1 MSNQGQSYL
10 RFSLEEAI
18 WFPEG
23 FEVSE
28 LYSLSIEPDVNVTE
42 RNEYVVIEGTLDVSG
57 EYRGNASERA
67 SASKSDLQVQHRYV
81 QSVERRSPDG
91 MLVFNHS
98 FPVDISIPSNRVEDR
113 SMVEIDIS
121 SFDYTMPERKCL
133 NLMAELQITGIYDA
147 AQQSSINPEPIES
160 FWTEEHIVDTDKEE
174 SITIPVE
181 SFQLQR
187 EESCV
192 NQSLQLSKEE
202 SIQEESLQLKR
213 EESYVDESLQLSKE
227 ASIQEESLQLQREE
241 TYVDE
246 SLQLSKEESIQEESL
261 QLQKEE
267 PYVDESL
274 QLSREESVQDESL
287 QLSKEESMQKD
298 SLQFAQIESVVKP
311 RVESETVSESF
322 AAGAYARPREES
334 SYYEEKV
341 EIPVGQKQES
351 FQSLFSIPMP
361 TFSRPEIPSTSMYAA
376 AQVVENSMQQ
386 FSTEARNEESS
397 LIAAEEGRV
406 ESSLSKAEVVTT
418 SSGTETISLTDFFGK
433 KDSQTHAKLK
443 VCIVQSG
450 DTLSDL
456 ASRYEVSRLD
466 LITLNDLDSE
476 SDIEEGQVLYIP
488 KKPVHR

>member
-202 SIQEESLQLKR
+202 SIQEESLQL
-213 EESYVDESLQLSKE
+213 
-227 ASIQEESLQLQREE
+227 
-241 TYVDE
+241 
-246 SLQLSKEESIQEESL
+246 
-261 QLQKEE
+261 QKEE

-376 AQVVENSMQQ
+376 AQIVENSMQQ
-386 FSTEARNEESS
+386 FSAEARNEESS

>member
-227 ASIQEESLQLQREE
+227 
-241 TYVDE
+241 
-246 SLQLSKEESIQEESL
+246 ESIQEESL

-267 PYVDESL
+267 SYVDESL

-376 AQVVENSMQQ
+376 AQIVENSMQQ
-386 FSTEARNEESS
+386 FSAEARNEESS

>member
-57 EYRGNASERA
+57 EYRGNASELA

-147 AQQSSINPEPIES
+147 PQKSSINPEVVDS
-160 FWTEEHIVDTDKEE
+160 FWTEEHIVDTDEEE
-174 SITIPVE
+174 SIAIPVE

-187 EESCV
+187 EESYV
-192 NQSLQLSKEE
+192 NESVQLSKEE
-202 SIQEESLQLKR
+202 PN
-213 EESYVDESLQLSKE
+213 
-227 ASIQEESLQLQREE
+227 QEESLQLQREE
-241 TYVDE
+241 SYVDE
-246 SLQLSKEESIQEESL
+246 SVQLSKEESIQEESL

-267 PYVDESL
+267 SYVDESL
-274 QLSREESVQDESL
+274 QVSREESVQEESL
-287 QLSKEESMQKD
+287 QLSKEESMQQE

-311 RVESETVSESF
+311 RVESATVSESF

-334 SYYEEKV
+334 SHYEEKV
-341 EIPVGQKQES
+341 EVPVGQKQESS

-361 TFSRPEIPSTSMYAA
+361 TFSRPDIPSTSMYAA

-386 FSTEARNEESS
+386 FSAEARNEESS
-397 LIAAEEGRV
+397 LIAAEEERV
-406 ESSLSKAEVVTT
+406 ESSLSKAEVVTS

-476 SDIEEGQVLYIP
+476 SDIQEGQVLYIP

>member
-57 EYRGNASERA
+57 EYRGNASELA

-147 AQQSSINPEPIES
+147 PQKSSTNPEVIDS
-160 FWTEEHIVDTDKEE
+160 FWTEEHIVDTDEEE
-174 SITIPVE
+174 SIAIPVE

-187 EESCV
+187 EESYV
-192 NQSLQLSKEE
+192 NESVQLSKEE
-202 SIQEESLQLKR
+202 PN
-213 EESYVDESLQLSKE
+213 
-227 ASIQEESLQLQREE
+227 QEESLQLQREE
-241 TYVDE
+241 SYVDE
-246 SLQLSKEESIQEESL
+246 SVQLSKEESIQEESL

-267 PYVDESL
+267 SYVDESL
-274 QLSREESVQDESL
+274 QVSREESVQEESL
-287 QLSKEESMQKD
+287 QLSKEESMQQE

-311 RVESETVSESF
+311 RVESATVSESF

-341 EIPVGQKQES
+341 EVPVGQKQESS

-361 TFSRPEIPSTSMYAA
+361 TFSRPDIPSTSMYAA

-386 FSTEARNEESS
+386 FSAEARNEESS
-397 LIAAEEGRV
+397 LIAAEEERV
-406 ESSLSKAEVVTT
+406 ESSLSKAEVVTS

-476 SDIEEGQVLYIP
+476 SDIQEGQVLYIP